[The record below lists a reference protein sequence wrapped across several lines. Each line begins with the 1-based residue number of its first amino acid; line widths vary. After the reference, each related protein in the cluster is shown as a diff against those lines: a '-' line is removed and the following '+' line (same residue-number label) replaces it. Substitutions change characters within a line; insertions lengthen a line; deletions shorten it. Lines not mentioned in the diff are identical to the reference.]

1 MGRVT
6 RRARWASPT
15 HTPPTLPEGERRV
28 RFEPTGR
35 GVTGLCRVRADF
47 GSRHEHRSAAACHA
61 RAREHG
67 RHRVQERRG
76 AQAPRR
82 RRPARRLQAATVP
95 ADRVRREP
103 EPPRRVRARSADAV
117 ARACPLP
124 PAHRRLPLLLR
135 PHARPEPPA
144 VPDPARDRPKAVFHF
159 VGSDIRGKTPEQLA
173 YARKADARVV
183 GSYDAIRWVP
193 DAEVIP
199 PGVDLS
205 ATPLAGTRRRPA
217 ARRPRPVA
225 QGEQGHRV
233 RRGRVRAVAGR
244 PRRRARGH
252 HDEAV
257 ERYRRADIVVD
268 QLNAGWY
275 GLFAIE
281 SMALGKPVVT
291 SSTTRRSP
299 APRRR
304 SASPFPSR
312 TRRRRPSSTRL
323 RPLVDDAE
331 RAAASGAASRAY
343 VEAVH
348 DDERIA
354 DRLLAL
360 YARL

>member
-1 MGRVT
+1 MNTDRPLRVT
-6 RRARWASPT
+6 HAPVNMAGIAYKNVEVLKR
-15 HTPPTLPEGERRV
+15 
-28 RFEPTGR
+28 R
-35 GVTGLCRVRADF
+35 GVDARLVVFKPQPFRPTEFDVNLNRPDGFVRGQLTQWRALARFLPRTDVFHFYFGLTLV
-47 GSRHEHRSAAACHA
+47 
-61 RAREHG
+61 
-67 RHRVQERRG
+67 
-76 AQAPRR
+76 P
-82 RRPARRLQAATVP
+82 RRLQFPILRATG
-95 ADRVRREP
+95 R
-103 EPPRRVRARSADAV
+103 
-117 ARACPLP
+117 
-124 PAHRRLPLLLR
+124 
-135 PHARPEPPA
+135 
-144 VPDPARDRPKAVFHF
+144 KAVFHF

-199 PGVDLS
+199 PGVDLKRYLPS
-205 ATPLAGTRRRPA
+205 PGRGGDRPLVVHAPSRKASKGTEFVEA
-217 ARRPRPVA
+217 ACAQLPVDLDVVH
-225 QGEQGHRV
+225 GV
-233 RRGRVRAVAGR
+233 T
-244 PRRRARGH
+244 

-291 SSTTRRSP
+291 FLHDEAVRRTEEAFGVP
-299 APRRR
+299 VPIAN
-304 SASPFPSR
+304 A
-312 TRRRRPSSTRL
+312 TKETLVDVL
-323 RPLVDDAE
+323 RPLVDDASE
-331 RAAASGAASRAY
+331 RRRRAEQSRAY